1 VNIFAV
7 DFCPLIAASQLCD
20 QHVVKMVLE
29 TGQLL
34 CTLLAHH
41 GIATPYK
48 PTHQGHPSNVWL
60 RASRANAE
68 WLVLHGL
75 GMADEYGARY
85 GKRHKSEAVIAFAER
100 HIRNI
105 DFPQE
110 EELTPFA
117 LAMPEQ
123 FQVDC
128 PVESYRNFY
137 RFDKIRFARWKRNQ
151 PDWL

>member
-1 VNIFAV
+1 
-7 DFCPLIAASQLCD
+7 
-20 QHVVKMVLE
+20 
-29 TGQLL
+29 
-34 CTLLAHH
+34 
-41 GIATPYK
+41 
-48 PTHQGHPSNVWL
+48 
-60 RASRANAE
+60 
-68 WLVLHGL
+68 
-75 GMADEYGARY
+75 MADEYGARY
-85 GKRHKSEAVIAFAER
+85 YRRHKSEAVIAFAER

-105 DFPQE
+105 EFQQ

-123 FQVDC
+123 FRVDC